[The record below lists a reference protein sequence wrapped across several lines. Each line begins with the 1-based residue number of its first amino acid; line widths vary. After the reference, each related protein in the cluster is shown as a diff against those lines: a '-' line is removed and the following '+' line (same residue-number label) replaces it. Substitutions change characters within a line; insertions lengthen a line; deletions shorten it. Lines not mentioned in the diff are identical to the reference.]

1 MDESEIDLD
10 EALEIVEY
18 DPSWPDHY
26 LQEEARITE
35 VLESTIYTRTPCH

>member
-1 MDESEIDLD
+1 MDEPVIDLD

-26 LQEEARITE
+26 LQARITE
-35 VLESTIYTRTPCH
+35 ALDSTIYTYLYRSK